1 MIKNRKSV
9 LFLINSISDYRV
21 ATYNRIAEEFDLTM
35 AYLEKDDTKSTCI
48 FKKIKVNCYHI
59 RSLKI
64 VGYGLRKLCKNY
76 DVVMFTPDLH
86 NVDLCLLP
94 FLPHKY
100 KTISWSIGIRASYTR
115 PYQLDRK
122 HNFVDKVFAKVLS
135 YCDATIVYM
144 DCVKQFWTETEIPHK
159 KIFVAKNT
167 TPIYPVEF
175 ISEHKKDFIFVGT
188 LYKKKG
194 LDKLIESFKKV
205 VDSNPTSQTK
215 LQIVGGG
222 AERDAI
228 EQMIENLNLGDKV
241 IMHGP
246 IYEESMLASLFQK
259 SIISI
264 SPTQAGLSVA
274 KSMGYGVP
282 FVTRRDA
289 ITGGEI
295 YHITNDVNGIIYD
308 NDSDLPEIMSSAINH
323 RDRFVEMGLSA
334 KNYYDNNATVS
345 HMAQGVID
353 AIKYSLSL

>member
-1 MIKNRKSV
+1 MKNKKRV
-9 LFLINSISDYRV
+9 LFLINTISDYRV
-21 ATYNRIAEEFDLTM
+21 ATYNKIAEEFDLTM
-35 AYLEKDDTKSTCI
+35 AYLDKDDTKSKCV
-48 FKKIKVNCYHI
+48 FKKMKINCYHFK
-59 RSLKI
+59 SLNI
-64 VGYGLRKLCKNY
+64 VGRGLRKLCKDY
-76 DVVMFTPDLH
+76 DVVLFASDLH
-86 NVDLCLLP
+86 NIDLCLLP

-135 YCDATIVYM
+135 SCDATIVYM

-167 TPIYPVEF
+167 TPIYPIEF
-175 ISEHKKDFIFVGT
+175 IPEQKKDFIFVGT

-194 LDKLIESFKKV
+194 LDKLIESFKKA
-205 VDSNPTSQTK
+205 VDLNPVSQIK
-215 LQIVGGG
+215 LHLVGGG
-222 AERDAI
+222 TEKEIIER
-228 EQMIENLNLGDKV
+228 MIKDFNLNDKV

-246 IYEESMLASLFQK
+246 IYDESLLASLFQK
-259 SIISI
+259 SLISI

-282 FVTRRDA
+282 FVTRKDA

-295 YHITNDVNGIIYD
+295 YHITNGVNGITYD
-308 NDSDLPEIMSSAINH
+308 NDSDLSEIMSLAMNC
-323 RDRFVEMGLSA
+323 RDKFIEMGLA
-334 KNYYDNNATVS
+334 ARDYYENNATVS

-353 AIKYSLSL
+353 AIKYSLNLL